1 MVIAVRIVRVIR
13 ILLRVVA
20 RVAVFIRRAGEGSA
34 ADVAEQRA
42 VGVLGAAVRAFLV
55 FKLTG
60 RVRRVRRNR
69 RRPSLAAFVQICEN
83 ARTFFFI
90 AASVVRCTAD
100 RANDDIVIFRKRLVA
115 HGTLDAFVVQ
125 NRTSKIR
132 LAIFERRSEYCQN
145 YFLIHIILQNARNR
159 NAKRANFQTVNNSVR
174 KRSKTSRKANIKIS
188 AKPCVFPHF
197 SIYKRRVIYYNKQR
211 FAHI

>member
-1 MVIAVRIVRVIR
+1 MLQNSALWAFKVPQFGHS
-13 ILLRVVA
+13 LSLSSL
-20 RVAVFIRRAGEGSA
+20 AVFGASGGTGGA
-34 ADVAEQRA
+34 Q
-42 VGVLGAAVRAFLV
+42 VLPLSCRSVKMHA
-55 FKLTG
+55 
-60 RVRRVRRNR
+60 
-69 RRPSLAAFVQICEN
+69 
-83 ARTFFFI
+83 FFFI

-132 LAIFERRSEYCQN
+132 LAIFKRRSEYCQN

-174 KRSKTSRKANIKIS
+174 KRSKTSRKANIKYFS
-188 AKPCVFPHF
+188 KTVRFPAF
-197 SIYKRRVIYYNKQR
+197 FLFTNGGLSIIINRDLRTFKLNAAVKWLKAGLDGY
-211 FAHI
+211 F

>member
-1 MVIAVRIVRVIR
+1 M
-13 ILLRVVA
+13 
-20 RVAVFIRRAGEGSA
+20 
-34 ADVAEQRA
+34 
-42 VGVLGAAVRAFLV
+42 
-55 FKLTG
+55 
-60 RVRRVRRNR
+60 
-69 RRPSLAAFVQICEN
+69 
-83 ARTFFFI
+83 
-90 AASVVRCTAD
+90 VRCTAD

-174 KRSKTSRKANIKIS
+174 KRSKTSRKANIKDFS
-188 AKPCVFPHF
+188 ETVHFPAF
-197 SIYKRRVIYYNKQR
+197 FLFTNGGLSIIINRDLRTFKLNAAVKWLKAGLDGY
-211 FAHI
+211 F